1 MEIQTFPLSKIV
13 FDKFIFSRKK
23 CWFRNLS
30 LTEEN
35 IFLIIVTGLALGKCT
50 MEEVHYDYRLNAA
63 ENCNFE
69 MKSNFREKVSH
80 TALHKRTNIAYS

>member
-1 MEIQTFPLSKIV
+1 M
-13 FDKFIFSRKK
+13 
-23 CWFRNLS
+23 
-30 LTEEN
+30 
-35 IFLIIVTGLALGKCT
+35 IIVTDLALGKCT

-80 TALHKRTNIAYS
+80 TALHKRTNIIYR